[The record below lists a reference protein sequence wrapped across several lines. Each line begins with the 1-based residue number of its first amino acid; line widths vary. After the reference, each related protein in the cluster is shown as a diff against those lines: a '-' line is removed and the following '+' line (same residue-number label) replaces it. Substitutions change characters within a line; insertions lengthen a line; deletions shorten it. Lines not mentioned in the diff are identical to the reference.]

1 MRTIG
6 SAEPTADGAIARQ
19 ATLVHSTQGQMHFRI
34 FFMLA
39 MLLDFCLCLWCTG
52 LRLLSVLE
60 AAVFSAALR
69 GGAGKVSLTT
79 TIMLLG
85 CKHCACPACWH
96 AAQMEIVAIIHIDH
110 DANVYPFRCAARC
123 MFGNAAFL
131 LCRFDPATSDI
142 NDLKRLLTFSSK
154 FVNSLHLQQLP
165 SHLDLQ
171 VIFDA
176 MRR

>member
-1 MRTIG
+1 
-6 SAEPTADGAIARQ
+6 
-19 ATLVHSTQGQMHFRI
+19 
-34 FFMLA
+34 
-39 MLLDFCLCLWCTG
+39 
-52 LRLLSVLE
+52 
-60 AAVFSAALR
+60 
-69 GGAGKVSLTT
+69 
-79 TIMLLG
+79 
-85 CKHCACPACWH
+85 
-96 AAQMEIVAIIHIDH
+96 MEIVPIVRIHQDPH
-110 DANVYPFRCAARC
+110 MCPFRCAALR

-176 MRR
+176 MRRWEGSVPSIVLQNHLIMFFCIYGNHDQRTYEIYCNPM